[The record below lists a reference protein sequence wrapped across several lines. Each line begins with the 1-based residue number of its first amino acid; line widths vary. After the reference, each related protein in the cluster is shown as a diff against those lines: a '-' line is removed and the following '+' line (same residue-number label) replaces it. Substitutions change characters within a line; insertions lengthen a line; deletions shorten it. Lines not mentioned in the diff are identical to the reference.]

1 MKSKRALIMIATS
14 LLAGLLA
21 VWLATRWIGQMAEN
35 TTKIVVAAHD
45 LDPGAVL
52 DEGALQVIA
61 WPSGS
66 VPSGAIKDLKKTQGR
81 VASTQIFTGEPI
93 LEAKLAR
100 EGASGGL
107 SSILA
112 EGKRAISIQANE
124 IVGVAGYIRPGSRV
138 DIMVNTH
145 DSKDQT
151 LSKIVLE
158 NILVLATAQDDKRD
172 QTKPKVVSTVTL
184 EVDPRQAEMIDL
196 ARSIGT
202 LSMALRNSLDTAA
215 VKTVGVTRKDLMGAT
230 EVAVAAPPA
239 SAASSPA
246 PATTAATASKPKA
259 KPAAP
264 KAVNGTAAPTASAA
278 PAADAVEIIRGVQKA
293 NSNF

>member
-14 LLAGLLA
+14 VLAGLLA
-21 VWLATRWIGQMAEN
+21 VWLATKWIGQMAEN
-35 TTKIVVAAHD
+35 TTKIVVAARD
-45 LDPGAVL
+45 VDPGTVL
-52 DEGALQVIA
+52 GDGSVQVIA

-66 VPSGAIKDLKKTQGR
+66 VPTGAIKDLKKTQGR

-93 LEAKLAR
+93 LEGKLAR
-100 EGASGGL
+100 DGATGGL
-107 SSILA
+107 ASVLT

-145 DSKDQT
+145 DGKEQT

-202 LSMALRNSLDTAA
+202 LSMALRNSLDTAT
-215 VKTVGVTRKDLMGAT
+215 VKTVGVTRKDLMGDLEALAASAPST
-230 EVAVAAPPA
+230 AASGTAKTTAVTSPPKPKASTVPKKANGAVAP
-239 SAASSPA
+239 
-246 PATTAATASKPKA
+246 TTAA
-259 KPAAP
+259 
-264 KAVNGTAAPTASAA
+264 VPTGEQ
-278 PAADAVEIIRGVQKA
+278 VEIIRGVQKA

>member
-1 MKSKRALIMIATS
+1 
-14 LLAGLLA
+14 
-21 VWLATRWIGQMAEN
+21 MAEN
-35 TTKIVVAAHD
+35 TTKIVVAARD
-45 LDPGAVL
+45 VDPGTVL
-52 DEGALQVIA
+52 GDGSVQVIA

-66 VPSGAIKDLKKTQGR
+66 VPTGAIKDLKKTQGR

-100 EGASGGL
+100 DGATGGL
-107 SSILA
+107 SSVLA

-145 DSKDQT
+145 DNKEQT

-215 VKTVGVTRKDLMGAT
+215 VKTVGVSRKDLMGDL
-230 EVAVAAPPA
+230 E
-239 SAASSPA
+239 
-246 PATTAATASKPKA
+246 
-259 KPAAP
+259 
-264 KAVNGTAAPTASAA
+264 ASAA
-278 PAADAVEIIRGVQKA
+278 PAPVAAASGAAQTSAAASAPKPKAKTAPKKASGAETPTVSAAPAGEQVEIIRGVQKA

>member
-21 VWLATRWIGQMAEN
+21 VWLAARWIGQMAEN
-35 TTKIVVAAHD
+35 TTKIVVAARD
-45 LDPGAVL
+45 VDPGTVL
-52 DEGALQVIA
+52 GEGSLQVIA

-66 VPSGAIKDLKKTQGR
+66 VPAGAIKDLKKTQGR
-81 VASTQIFTGEPI
+81 VASTLIFTGEPI

-107 SSILA
+107 ASVLG
-112 EGKRAISIQANE
+112 EGKRAITIQANE

-145 DSKDQT
+145 DNKDRS

-172 QTKPKVVSTVTL
+172 QTKPKVVSAVTL
-184 EVDPRQAEMIDL
+184 EVDPRQAEKIDL
-196 ARSIGT
+196 ARHIGT
-202 LSMALRNSLDTAA
+202 LSMVLRNSLDNAA
-215 VKTVGVTRKDLMGAT
+215 VMTTGATREDLMG
-230 EVAVAAPPA
+230 PA
-239 SAASSPA
+239 EIASSSPA
-246 PATTAATASKPKA
+246 PAASSAAPVAASAPPKPKA
-259 KPAAP
+259 KPAP
-264 KAVNGTAAPTASAA
+264 KKASVAASPAVTVA
-278 PAADAVEIIRGVQKA
+278 PATESVEIIRGVQKA

>member
-21 VWLATRWIGQMAEN
+21 VWLAARWIGQLAEN
-35 TTKIVVAAHD
+35 TTKIVVAARD
-45 LDPGAVL
+45 VDPGTVL
-52 DEGALQVIA
+52 GEGSLQVIA

-66 VPSGAIKDLKKTQGR
+66 VPAGAIKDLKKTQGR
-81 VASTQIFTGEPI
+81 VASTLIFTGEPI

-107 SSILA
+107 ASVLG
-112 EGKRAISIQANE
+112 EGKRAITIQANE

-145 DSKDQT
+145 DNKDRS

-172 QTKPKVVSTVTL
+172 QTKPKVVSAVTL
-184 EVDPRQAEMIDL
+184 EVDPRQAEKIDL
-196 ARSIGT
+196 ARHIGT
-202 LSMALRNSLDTAA
+202 LSMVLRNSLDNAA
-215 VKTVGVTRKDLMGAT
+215 VVTAGATREDLMGPAEIAT
-230 EVAVAAPPA
+230 QG
-239 SAASSPA
+239 PA
-246 PATTAATASKPKA
+246 PAASGAAVVSAPPKPKA
-259 KPAAP
+259 KPAPKKASAP
-264 KAVNGTAAPTASAA
+264 ALPTAAVA
-278 PAADAVEIIRGVQKA
+278 PVTESVEIIRGVQKA

>member
-1 MKSKRALIMIATS
+1 
-14 LLAGLLA
+14 
-21 VWLATRWIGQMAEN
+21 
-35 TTKIVVAAHD
+35 
-45 LDPGAVL
+45 
-52 DEGALQVIA
+52 
-61 WPSGS
+61 
-66 VPSGAIKDLKKTQGR
+66 
-81 VASTQIFTGEPI
+81 
-93 LEAKLAR
+93 
-100 EGASGGL
+100 
-107 SSILA
+107 
-112 EGKRAISIQANE
+112 
-124 IVGVAGYIRPGSRV
+124 
-138 DIMVNTH
+138 
-145 DSKDQT
+145 
-151 LSKIVLE
+151 
-158 NILVLATAQDDKRD
+158 
-172 QTKPKVVSTVTL
+172 
-184 EVDPRQAEMIDL
+184 MIDL

>member
-21 VWLATRWIGQMAEN
+21 VWLAARWIGQMADN
-35 TTKIVVAAHD
+35 TTKIVVAARD
-45 LDPGAVL
+45 VDPGTVL
-52 DEGALQVIA
+52 GEGSLQVIA

-66 VPSGAIKDLKKTQGR
+66 VPVGAIKDLKRTQGR
-81 VASTQIFTGEPI
+81 VASTLIFTGEPI

-107 SSILA
+107 ASVLG
-112 EGKRAISIQANE
+112 EGKRAITIQANE

-145 DSKDQT
+145 DSKDRS

-172 QTKPKVVSTVTL
+172 QTKPKVVSAVTL
-184 EVDPRQAEMIDL
+184 EVDPRQAEKIDL
-196 ARSIGT
+196 ARHIGT
-202 LSMALRNSLDTAA
+202 LSMVLRNSLDNAA
-215 VKTVGVTRKDLMGAT
+215 VVTAGATREDLMGPAEIAT
-230 EVAVAAPPA
+230 QGPA
-239 SAASSPA
+239 SAASGAAAVSA
-246 PATTAATASKPKA
+246 PPKPKA
-259 KPAAP
+259 KPAP
-264 KAVNGTAAPTASAA
+264 KKASVPVLPTAAVTPVTES
-278 PAADAVEIIRGVQKA
+278 VEIIRGVQKA

>member
-14 LLAGLLA
+14 VLAGLLA
-21 VWLATRWIGQMAEN
+21 VWLAARWIGQMAEN
-35 TTKIVVAAHD
+35 TTKIVVASRD
-45 LDPGAVL
+45 VDPGTVL
-52 DEGALQVIA
+52 GEGSLQVIA

-66 VPSGAIKDLKKTQGR
+66 VPTGAIKDIKKTQGR

-100 EGASGGL
+100 EGATGGL
-107 SSILA
+107 SSVLA

-145 DSKDQT
+145 DSKDQA

-215 VKTVGVTRKDLMGAT
+215 VKTVGVTRKDLMGPLEAPAAPAPL
-230 EVAVAAPPA
+230 AVASGAVQTPA
-239 SAASSPA
+239 VVSEPK
-246 PATTAATASKPKA
+246 PKPKA
-259 KPAAP
+259 AAKKPSGAA
-264 KAVNGTAAPTASAA
+264 TPTASAP
-278 PAADAVEIIRGVQKA
+278 PAGEQVEIIRGVQKA

>member
-21 VWLATRWIGQMAEN
+21 VWLAARWIGQMADN
-35 TTKIVVAAHD
+35 TTKIVVAARD
-45 LDPGAVL
+45 VDPGTVL
-52 DEGALQVIA
+52 GEGSLQVIA

-66 VPSGAIKDLKKTQGR
+66 VPAGAIKDLKRTQGR
-81 VASTQIFTGEPI
+81 VASTLIFTGEPI

-107 SSILA
+107 ASVLG
-112 EGKRAISIQANE
+112 EGKRAITIQANE

-145 DSKDQT
+145 DSKDRS

-172 QTKPKVVSTVTL
+172 QTKPKVVSAVTL
-184 EVDPRQAEMIDL
+184 EVDPRQAEKIDL
-196 ARSIGT
+196 ARHIGT
-202 LSMALRNSLDTAA
+202 LSMVLRNSLDNAA
-215 VKTVGVTRKDLMGAT
+215 VVTAGATREDLMGPAEIAT
-230 EVAVAAPPA
+230 QG
-239 SAASSPA
+239 PA
-246 PATTAATASKPKA
+246 PAASGATAVSAPPKPKA
-259 KPAAP
+259 KPAP
-264 KAVNGTAAPTASAA
+264 KKASVPVLPTAAVTPVTES
-278 PAADAVEIIRGVQKA
+278 VEIIRGVQKA

>member
-1 MKSKRALIMIATS
+1 MKSKCALIMIATS

-35 TTKIVVAAHD
+35 TTKIVVASRD
-45 LDPGAVL
+45 VDPGTVL
-52 DEGALQVIA
+52 GEGSVQVIA

-66 VPSGAIKDLKKTQGR
+66 VPTGAIKDLKKTQGR

-93 LEAKLAR
+93 LEVKLAR
-100 EGASGGL
+100 DGATGGL
-107 SSILA
+107 SSVLA

-138 DIMVNTH
+138 DIMVNTR
-145 DSKDQT
+145 DSKEQT

-184 EVDPRQAEMIDL
+184 EVDPRQAEMVDL

-215 VKTVGVTRKDLMGAT
+215 VKTVGVTRQDLMGAS
-230 EVAVAAPPA
+230 ENVAVAPPA
-239 SAASSPA
+239 SAPPGPA
-246 PATTAATASKPKA
+246 PAPAAVSAPKPKA
-259 KPAAP
+259 KSAVP
-264 KAVNGTAAPTASAA
+264 KAVTSVAAPT
-278 PAADAVEIIRGVQKA
+278 ADAVEIIRGVQKA

>member
-14 LLAGLLA
+14 VLAGLFA
-21 VWLATRWIGQMAEN
+21 VWLAARWIGQMAEN
-35 TTKIVVAAHD
+35 TTKIVVAARD
-45 LDPGAVL
+45 VDPGTVL
-52 DEGALQVIA
+52 GEGSLQIIA

-66 VPSGAIKDLKKTQGR
+66 VPTGALKDLKKTQGR
-81 VASTQIFTGEPI
+81 VASTLIFTGEPI
-93 LEAKLAR
+93 LEGKLAR

-107 SSILA
+107 SSVLS

-138 DIMVNTH
+138 DIMVNTR
-145 DSKDQT
+145 DSKDKA

-172 QTKPKVVSTVTL
+172 QTKPKVVTTVTL
-184 EVDPRQAEMIDL
+184 EVDPHQAEKIDL

-202 LSMALRNSLDTAA
+202 LSMVLRNSLDNAA
-215 VKTVGVTRKDLMGAT
+215 VQTVGATRDDLMG
-230 EVAVAAPPA
+230 VAEAAPAPAPVAAAKASQPAAVSKPKSVAKAKSAAAPP
-239 SAASSPA
+239 
-246 PATTAATASKPKA
+246 
-259 KPAAP
+259 PAAVP
-264 KAVNGTAAPTASAA
+264 GES
-278 PAADAVEIIRGVQKA
+278 VEIIRGVQKA

>member
-21 VWLATRWIGQMAEN
+21 VWLAARWIGQMAEN
-35 TTKIVVAAHD
+35 TTKIVVAARD
-45 LDPGAVL
+45 VDPGTVL
-52 DEGALQVIA
+52 GEGSLQVIA

-66 VPSGAIKDLKKTQGR
+66 VPAGAIKDLKKTQGR
-81 VASTQIFTGEPI
+81 VASTLIFTGEPI

-107 SSILA
+107 ASVLG
-112 EGKRAISIQANE
+112 EGKRAITIQANE

-145 DSKDQT
+145 DNKDRS

-172 QTKPKVVSTVTL
+172 QTKPKVVSAVTL
-184 EVDPRQAEMIDL
+184 EVDPRQAEKIDL
-196 ARSIGT
+196 ARHIGT
-202 LSMALRNSLDTAA
+202 LSMVLRNSLDNAA
-215 VKTVGVTRKDLMGAT
+215 VVTAGATREDLMGPAEIAT
-230 EVAVAAPPA
+230 QG
-239 SAASSPA
+239 PA
-246 PATTAATASKPKA
+246 PAASGAAVVSAPPKPKA
-259 KPAAP
+259 KPAPKKASAP
-264 KAVNGTAAPTASAA
+264 ALPTAAVA
-278 PAADAVEIIRGVQKA
+278 PVTESVEIIRGVQKA

>member
-14 LLAGLLA
+14 VLAGLLA
-21 VWLATRWIGQMAEN
+21 VWMATRWIGQLAEN
-35 TTKIVVAAHD
+35 TTKIVVASRD
-45 LDPGAVL
+45 VDPGTVL
-52 DEGALQVIA
+52 GEGSLQLIA

-66 VPSGAIKDLKKTQGR
+66 VPAGAIKDLKKTQGR

-100 EGASGGL
+100 EGATGGL
-107 SSILA
+107 SSVLA

-215 VKTVGVTRKDLMGAT
+215 VKTVGVTRNDLMGTSEAP
-230 EVAVAAPPA
+230 AASSAAPAA
-239 SAASSPA
+239 SAAGA
-246 PATTAATASKPKA
+246 PKAKAKTASKK
-259 KPAAP
+259 
-264 KAVNGTAAPTASAA
+264 VGGTATPAASAA
-278 PAADAVEIIRGVQKA
+278 PAAEQVEIIRGVQKA

>member
-14 LLAGLLA
+14 VLAGLLA
-21 VWLATRWIGQMAEN
+21 VWLATKWIGQMAEN
-35 TTKIVVAAHD
+35 TTKIVVAARD
-45 LDPGAVL
+45 VDPGTVL
-52 DEGALQVIA
+52 GDGSVQVIA

-66 VPSGAIKDLKKTQGR
+66 VPTGAIKDLKKTQGR

-93 LEAKLAR
+93 LEGKLAR
-100 EGASGGL
+100 DGATGGL
-107 SSILA
+107 ASVLT

-145 DSKDQT
+145 DGKEQT

-215 VKTVGVTRKDLMGAT
+215 VKTVGVTRKDLMGDLEALGAPAPSAEASKT
-230 EVAVAAPPA
+230 TAVTSPPKPKA
-239 SAASSPA
+239 STVPKKANGAVA
-246 PATTAATASKPKA
+246 PATAA
-259 KPAAP
+259 
-264 KAVNGTAAPTASAA
+264 VPTGEQ
-278 PAADAVEIIRGVQKA
+278 VEIIRGVQKA